1 MKFISEKS
9 WKERKEEISVG
20 VNRKDFCT
28 DKTQTQKLSDSLDAA
43 QPVEKYVVCT
53 LN

>member
-9 WKERKEEISVG
+9 WKEKEEEISVG
-20 VNRKDFCT
+20 VNRKDSCT

-43 QPVEKYVVCT
+43 QPVEKCVVCT